1 MKHMNL
7 KPAKHS
13 LFIAAAVLAASILSL
28 LPWSLIAQPE
38 SEVAPTPTTTPATT
52 SRGRVGGMGS
62 GGFGRGMPA
71 SAIAPTTPPAIVAPA
86 RFEATIYEI
95 TTSDN
100 HIADIDAE
108 KLEAVATT
116 PQSLAAAL
124 KPFGS
129 VKVLYKVDQIVN
141 LYGEKIQLGANEPMV
156 SSTRKDPNGN
166 NINSVS
172 YTSVGLITR
181 ISAASPA
188 DSKSTQPEVQ
198 LNFELSAFT
207 SSGLEISSGV
217 PANSIRTVALSQSG
231 TPKFG
236 KPSVLVTVSAS
247 GASEKTSPVAYIVRY
262 LFTQPKS

>member
-13 LFIAAAVLAASILSL
+13 LLITGAVLAASILNL
-28 LPWSLIAQPE
+28 LPLKIIAQPE
-38 SEVAPTPTTTPATT
+38 TEVAPTSSTATT
-52 SRGRVGGMGS
+52 SRGRGGGVGS
-62 GGFGRGMPA
+62 GGFGRGMST
-71 SAIAPTTPPAIVAPA
+71 SAVAPTAPPTMVAPA

-95 TTSDN
+95 TVSDN

-108 KLEAVATT
+108 KLEAAAAT
-116 PQSLAAAL
+116 PQSLATAL

-141 LYGEKIQLGANEPMV
+141 LYGENIQLGANEPMV
-156 SSTRKDPNGN
+156 SSTRKDNNGN

-181 ISAASPA
+181 ISAATPA

-207 SSGLEISSGV
+207 SSGVEISSGV